1 MAQVCCPPVEMAEID
16 FPAIAPVVETSTGVA
31 ERPLDPLPSCPENAG
46 PQQNAFPAAV
56 THVCELLEEIESIVF
71 PDNNAFVTTGVGT
84 NELSKE
90 LLPS

>member
-1 MAQVCCPPVEMAEID
+1 MAQVCCEPVEIAVMG
-16 FPAIAPVVETSTGVA
+16 FPASALVAETSTGVA
-31 ERPLDPLPSCPENAG
+31 EFLFDPLPSCPEYPS
-46 PQQNAFPAAV
+46 PQQNAFPTAV
-56 THVCELLEEIESIVF
+56 THVFELLEEIESIVF